1 MNQPLLNN
9 TTENYDGSQSQG
21 SDSSRMAKIALKSV
35 DKLQDKQEA
44 IEKRLKCQFMTY
56 MVFMVA
62 AQSMN
67 TFFVIFHMFDSEDS
81 DETLRYKLGYVF
93 YMIFFFLQ
101 SAMLIGTYIGAWVI
115 YMRLALFLKP
125 NQEADDSDELFED
138 GS

>member
-1 MNQPLLNN
+1 
-9 TTENYDGSQSQG
+9 
-21 SDSSRMAKIALKSV
+21 
-35 DKLQDKQEA
+35 
-44 IEKRLKCQFMTY
+44 MTY